1 MAIDTG
7 SGGRRRGRPAEARRG
22 ARAAAPRAQTLVNW
36 SLYRIGWVVVLLPAL
51 IVLVGAHTPRTLP
64 SAALPETFDGASAL
78 SYTSQLIA
86 TAPDRGP
93 GTPGDARAAAWVAQQ
108 LRLTGISD
116 VQTDRFTARD
126 ASGRRI
132 QLENVV
138 AIEPGASRDA
148 ILLMAHHDAQ
158 SPGPSADDDGSGVGA
173 LIELART
180 LVGTTAGKTVILAST
195 DGSLAGSAGARR
207 LASHLPAGYHVGAVI
222 ALDAIG
228 RRGPFRLRI
237 DSDTVRQPAA
247 GLVHGLRSALTGHGL
262 PDVRVPSLGRQA
274 AGLLAPLGLGEQ
286 APFIGRGIPAITLDG
301 SHPGMP
307 AGQDQLSALLPGRIG
322 KVGNAVQSL
331 VLAYEAG
338 PAFESPASSYLLSS
352 DRVIRGWTLQ
362 LLLLAL
368 VVPAVLPLLDL
379 VARGTRR
386 SIPLGAAMRDLGRRL
401 AAPLTAL
408 AVLRIAG
415 LIGAV
420 PDLHSPPFPGAASAG
435 VSLWVPGIAIAA
447 AIVAWRV
454 SRRPVAQVDVREPA
468 AAGVAGYLAALFG
481 ALVAAGLALLG
492 NPYAL
497 VLALPALHLWLVLP
511 ALARFGVVARLGV
524 VAVGWVGPALLVAAL
539 AGPVALG
546 STAPMWI
553 VRLLA
558 VGALPLG
565 VVLSLAVLFA
575 STSQLVAIVSGRY
588 ASDSTSTSSP
598 TEASAPPA
606 GTSASASASA
616 ARPS

>member
-1 MAIDTG
+1 MAIDSG

-64 SAALPETFDGASAL
+64 SAALPETFDGGSAL
-78 SYTSQLIA
+78 SYTAGLVT
-86 TAPDRGP
+86 TAPDRAP
-93 GTPGDARAAAWVAQQ
+93 GSAGDARAASWIADQF
-108 LRLTGISD
+108 RLAGMAKVRIDTFRG
-116 VQTDRFTARD
+116 RD
-126 ASGRRI
+126 ADDHSI
-132 QLENVV
+132 AMQNVI
-138 AIEPGASRDA
+138 AIEPGTSRQA
-148 ILLMAHHDAQ
+148 MLLIAHHDAQ
-158 SPGPSADDDGSGVGA
+158 SPGPSANDNGSGVGM

-195 DGSLAGSAGARR
+195 DGALAGSAGARH
-207 LASHLPAGYHVGAVI
+207 LASEIPSDYQVGAVI
-222 ALDAIG
+222 AIDAVG
-228 RRGPFRLRI
+228 RDGPLRI
-237 DSDTVRQPAA
+237 RMDSDTVRQPAA
-247 GLVHGLRSALTGHGL
+247 GLVTGLRSILLSHGL
-262 PDVRVPSLGRQA
+262 VDVRIPSLGRQA
-274 AGLLAPLGLGEQ
+274 AGLLAPLGIGEQ
-286 APFIGRGIPAITLDG
+286 APFIGRGIAAVTLDG
-301 SHPGMP
+301 SRPNTSSGL
-307 AGQDQLSALLPGRIG
+307 DQLTGMSASRMG
-322 KVGNAVQSL
+322 KVGNAVQAL

-386 SIPLGAAMRDLGRRL
+386 GIPLAAALRDLARRL
-401 AAPLTAL
+401 AAPLVAL
-408 AVLRIAG
+408 AVLRFAG

-420 PDLHSPPFPGAASAG
+420 PDLHAPPFPGDTAG
-435 VSLWVPGIAIAA
+435 VSLWVPGLALAA
-447 AIVAWRV
+447 SAVTWRLA
-454 SRRPVAQVDVREPA
+454 RRPAAQADARDPA

-511 ALARFGVVARLGV
+511 SLARLGLVARLSI
-524 VAVGWVGPALLVAAL
+524 VGLGWIGPALLIVAL
-539 AGPVALG
+539 AGPVSLG
-546 STAPMWI
+546 GSAPLWA
-553 VRLLA
+553 VRLLS

-565 VVLSLAVLFA
+565 VVLSLAMLFA
-575 STSQLVAIVSGRY
+575 ATSQLVAIVSGRY
-588 ASDSTSTSSP
+588 ASDSTSTTSPAGASS
-598 TEASAPPA
+598 PPA
-606 GTSASASASA
+606 GTSASPSASA

>member
-22 ARAAAPRAQTLVNW
+22 ARAAAPRAQTLINW

-51 IVLVGAHTPRTLP
+51 IVLVGAHTPRSLP
-64 SAALPETFDGASAL
+64 ASALPETFDGASAL
-78 SYTSQLIA
+78 TYASDLVSI
-86 TAPDRGP
+86 APDRAP
-93 GTPGDARAAAWVAQQ
+93 GTAGDARAASWIAEQ
-108 LRLTGISD
+108 LRLTGIRI
-116 VQTDRFTARD
+116 VQTDRFRGRD
-126 ASGRRI
+126 AAGHEVP
-132 QLENVV
+132 LANVV
-138 AIEPGASRDA
+138 AIEPGASREA
-148 ILLMAHHDAQ
+148 ILLIAHHDAE
-158 SPGPSADDDGSGVGA
+158 SPGPSADDNASGVGT

-207 LASHLPAGYHVGAVI
+207 LASHLPGGYQVGAVI
-222 ALDAIG
+222 ALDSIG
-228 RRGPFRLRI
+228 SAGPLRLRL

-247 GLVHGLRSALTGHGL
+247 GLVHSLRAALNSHGL
-262 PDVRVPSLGRQA
+262 EDVRIPSLGHQA
-274 AGLLAPLGLGEQ
+274 AGLLAPLGIGEQ
-286 APFIGRGIPAITLDG
+286 APFVGRGIAAVTLDG
-301 SHPGMP
+301 SHANRPPGL
-307 AGQDQLSALLPGRIG
+307 DQLSDLLPGRIG
-322 KVGNAVQSL
+322 RVGNSVQSL

-386 SIPLGAAMRDLGRRL
+386 GIPLGAALRDLLRRL
-401 AAPLTAL
+401 AAPIAAL

-415 LIGAV
+415 LTGAV
-420 PDLHSPPFPGAASAG
+420 PGLHAPPFPGDGAG
-435 VSLWVPGIAIAA
+435 VSFWLPVIAIAVA
-447 AIVAWRV
+447 AATWRLA
-454 SRRPVAQVDVREPA
+454 RRPAARADPTDPA
-468 AAGVAGYLAALFG
+468 AAGIAGYLAALFG
-481 ALVAAGLALLG
+481 ALLAAGLALLG

-497 VLALPALHLWLVLP
+497 ILALPALHLWLVLP
-511 ALARFGVVARLGV
+511 SLARLGV
-524 VAVGWVGPALLVAAL
+524 AARLSIVALGWIGPALLVAAL
-539 AGPVALG
+539 AGPVSLG
-546 STAPMWI
+546 SSAPLWT

-558 VGALPLG
+558 VGAIPLG
-565 VVLSLAVLFA
+565 VTLSLAMLFA

-588 ASDSTSTSSP
+588 ASDNTSTSSP
-598 TEASAPPA
+598 TAASAPPA
-606 GTSASASASA
+606 GTSASASARA